1 MRVLAVCD
9 QRYAVATR
17 EVVGRGAGM
26 ITSPPV
32 FAGDWLPGWLGAG
45 WDFIYVDLHGQPGSV
60 YLYSGPNQAQAALS
74 VRMVR
79 GADLRGAVVFAATCY
94 LPSTPFLDAF
104 LGSGALAVVAGR
116 GENWGTRRRLSGA
129 QILAKYLL
137 EGLRAEME
145 LGTAFRWAKQRLR
158 RKVTAWLT
166 SPKATADAL
175 RFEIWRT
182 PVGE

>member
-1 MRVLAVCD
+1 MCD
-9 QRYAVATR
+9 QRYAAATR
-17 EVVGRGAGM
+17 EVVGRGVNI

-32 FAGDWLPGWLGAG
+32 YAGDWDPDWLGAG

-60 YLYSGPNQAQAALS
+60 YLYSGPSQAQAALS
-74 VRMVR
+74 VRVVR
-79 GADLRGAVVFAATCY
+79 AAVLEGTVVFAATCY

-104 LGSGALAVVAGR
+104 LGSGATAVVAGR

-158 RKVTAWLT
+158 RKMTAWLM

-175 RFEIWRT
+175 RFRIWRA
-182 PVGE
+182 PPEG